1 MPPDFAKSEKLN
13 FLNLTGVILIHLG
26 AMAAPIFFSWP
37 GFWLCVLFVVVT
49 GQLGISLGF
58 HRLLAHRSFSASTG
72 VKRFL
77 AVLGTFA
84 LQAGPISWVA
94 IHRLHHVFADRTG
107 DPHSPLRSFRWAYIE
122 WALFSN
128 PIMEEN
134 NIRKW
139 ARDLTNDPILLFLE
153 KQKNAICLQTFAIFF
168 GMGYM
173 IEGVNLG
180 VSLVLW
186 AGCVR
191 IVYLWHVVFLIN
203 SVGHLWGYRNY
214 AIQDNSQNSFLI
226 SCLAPGD
233 GWQNNHHAFPQC
245 ANHGHRPGEFD
256 PVFGIIKLLKA
267 LRLATKV
274 IVRITPPQRKA
285 VPVE

>member
-77 AVLGTFA
+77 AVLGTLA

-94 IHRLHHVFADRTG
+94 IHRLHHVFADRTR
-107 DPHSPLRSFRWAYIE
+107 DPHSPLRSFRWAYFE
-122 WALFSN
+122 WVLFSD
-128 PIMEEN
+128 PILEET
-134 NIRKW
+134 NIGKW
-139 ARDLTNDPILLFLE
+139 ARDLTCDPVLLFLE
-153 KQKNAICLQTFAIFF
+153 QRRNSICLLSFAIFF
-168 GMGYM
+168 GMGYVFD
-173 IEGVNLG
+173 GLNLG
-180 VSLVLW
+180 ISFLLW

-214 AIQDNSQNSFLI
+214 EIQDNSQNSFLI
-226 SCLAPGD
+226 SFFAPGD

-245 ANHGHRPGEFD
+245 ANHGHRSGEFD
-256 PVFGIIKLLKA
+256 PVFGVIKLLKA
-267 LRLATKV
+267 LGLATTV
-274 IVRITPPQRKA
+274 IDYIPSLQQKS